1 MKESPKSV
9 KKLEV
14 IENHGFEMGN
24 ISYSAFIENQN
35 ISSLKGAVSAYRLSM
50 QAIRDQSRYKVSTKK
65 K

>member
-24 ISYSAFIENQN
+24 ISYNAFIENKN